1 MYTDEFDQFVYS
13 DAVERRGLK
22 GRKAHAQVEYYVSWI
37 HHAIV
42 RLSNPENDAEFRA
55 ANAEIEQDIRHMQ
68 ARLGW
73 DRELL
78 LAYRRRRDEAMSG
91 RSSNDAT
98 RT

>member
-13 DAVERRGLK
+13 DAIERRSLK
-22 GRKAHAQVEYYVSWI
+22 GQNAHAQVEYYVSWI

-42 RLSNPENDAEFRA
+42 RLSHTENDAEFRA

-73 DRELL
+73 DSELL
-78 LAYRRRRDEAMSG
+78 LAYRRRRDEAMAG
-91 RSSNDAT
+91 RANNDAT
-98 RT
+98 RS